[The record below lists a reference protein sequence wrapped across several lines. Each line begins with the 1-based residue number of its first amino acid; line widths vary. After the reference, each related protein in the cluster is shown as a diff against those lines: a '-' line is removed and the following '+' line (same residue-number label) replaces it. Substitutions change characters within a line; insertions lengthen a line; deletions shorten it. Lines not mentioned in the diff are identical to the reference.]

1 MSVKNIFKC
10 IGSDNTTVSDEILDK
25 LGVSFEVANK
35 DSKKMAE
42 LSRELKR
49 DMGIMYCIVP
59 FCHTAEAGAFGST
72 VVFDS
77 KAGNRINQSFV
88 KDVKSL
94 ESIEPIDFSTGRMH
108 EILESIK
115 ELKDAG
121 EKVCLNVTGPITIA
135 TAIVD
140 NRLFYKLVRKD
151 REVVDKLLGKIEDSL
166 VEYITKGVNAGVD
179 IISFAD
185 PAGTLDIVGPKVYE
199 DLSGKSTLRVFKRVE
214 GVLGDSVVHI
224 CGKTSTSLEESG
236 LINSK
241 KVSSHGNSYGEVIEN
256 YKSED
261 GDAKFIGH
269 WCIKREKNDKS
280 LVCCDLL

>member
-1 MSVKNIFKC
+1 MSIKNIFKC

-49 DMGIMYCIVP
+49 DMGIVYCIVP
-59 FCHTAEAGAFGST
+59 FCHTAEADAFGST

-88 KDVKSL
+88 KDVESL
-94 ESIEPIDFSTGRMH
+94 ESIEPIDFSTGRIH

>member
-1 MSVKNIFKC
+1 MSIKNIFKC

-49 DMGIMYCIVP
+49 DMGIVYCIVP
-59 FCHTAEAGAFGST
+59 FCHTAEADAFGST

-88 KDVKSL
+88 KDVESL
-94 ESIEPIDFSTGRMH
+94 ESIEPIDFSAGRIH

-166 VEYITKGVNAGVD
+166 VEYITIGVNAGVD

-236 LINSK
+236 LINSR

>member
-35 DSKKMAE
+35 DSKKIAE
-42 LSRELKR
+42 LSRELKYN
-49 DMGIMYCIVP
+49 MGIMYCIVP
-59 FCHTAEAGAFGST
+59 FCHTAEADAFGST

-88 KDVKSL
+88 KDVESL
-94 ESIEPIDFSTGRMH
+94 ERIEPIDFSTGRMH

-151 REVVDKLLGKIEDSL
+151 REVIVKLLGKIEDSL

-241 KVSSHGNSYGEVIEN
+241 RVSSHGNSYGEIIEN

-280 LVCCDLL
+280 LICCELL